1 MIIMYNSCSL
11 ILIKGLIL
19 NKFKLIGL
27 VLIFAGTLNGC
38 GSLNNALAQ
47 KSKTVEYYRIFDIQT
62 DSDRATV
69 INAASN
75 GLGQNINSAN
85 ESTPIPNFSTPPEQS
100 GRFFLVNPFAGS
112 NMASLAA
119 ANGVSLKVATCDGAV
134 WVAQATREIE
144 NSSTLKL
151 TSCLWQYKNGY
162 HLDVYASFN
171 KKTGG
176 IMQISRSMSD
186 AMVGTS
192 EEWTEKTFLD
202 IVREIRKETDAK
214 ITYLEG
220 YPKMHGTPWLDA
232 EDGV

>member
-1 MIIMYNSCSL
+1 MPKKAKRWNTIEFLTS
-11 ILIKGLIL
+11 
-19 NKFKLIGL
+19 KL
-27 VLIFAGTLNGC
+27 
-38 GSLNNALAQ
+38 
-47 KSKTVEYYRIFDIQT
+47 

-85 ESTPIPNFSTPPEQS
+85 ESTPIPNFSTPPKQS
-100 GRFFLVNPFAGS
+100 GRFLLVNPFAGS

-134 WVAQATREIE
+134 WVAQAIREIQD
-144 NSSTLKL
+144 SSTLKL
-151 TSCLWQYKNGY
+151 TSCLWQYENGY

-192 EEWTEKTFLD
+192 EEWDGENIFRYCQRNKKRDLCKNHLFRRLPQNAWYAM
-202 IVREIRKETDAK
+202 VRF
-214 ITYLEG
+214 
-220 YPKMHGTPWLDA
+220 
-232 EDGV
+232 